1 MDIKK
6 LETAISNMDEKYI
19 MEAAEYIESGKSKQ
33 HKKAITIRQI
43 AACFIAAIILSMPT
57 LAIATAA
64 GNMPAY
70 DILYSLHP
78 EIAKKLTPVNLS
90 CVDNGIKMEV
100 EAVDIENDTANI
112 YISMK
117 DLEGNR
123 IDETIDLFDSYYIL
137 SSSDSIATCSRID
150 YNANEKKA
158 TFLIQQQQMYG
169 KKITGKKLTF
179 GVTEFLSGKHKM
191 DEELPE
197 IKLENI
203 EIISDTQQDIE
214 ERGASGM
221 GDWETVTRFLKANE
235 DIIFSPIDGVTVTA
249 YGFVDGKLHFQ
260 TYYENIHETDNHG
273 YIYFKDKEGNIIHS
287 DVSIAFWD
295 EEHRGSYQ
303 EEVFDISSEDELADY
318 TVWGYFRTCQNLTK
332 GNWEV
337 TFPVEEKE

>member
-1 MDIKK
+1 M
-6 LETAISNMDEKYI
+6 ETAISNIDEKYI
-19 MEAAEYIESGKSKQ
+19 VEAAEYIESEKGNQ
-33 HKKAITIRQI
+33 YKKTRTVRRI
-43 AACFIAAIILSMPT
+43 AACFIAVIILSMPT

-64 GNMPAY
+64 GNITAY
-70 DILYSLHP
+70 DILYSLYP
-78 EIAKKLTPVNLS
+78 EIAKRLTPINLS

-100 EAVDIENDTANI
+100 EAVDIENDMANI

-123 IDETIDLFDSYYIL
+123 IDETMDLFDSYYII

-150 YNANEKKA
+150 YSAEEKKA

-197 IKLENI
+197 IKLENM
-203 EIISDTQQDIE
+203 EIVSDTQQDVE
-214 ERGASGM
+214 ERGAGGM
-221 GDWETVTRFLKANE
+221 GDWESVTKFLKKNE
-235 DIIFSPIDGVTVTA
+235 NISFSPVDGVMVTA

-260 TYYENIHETDNHG
+260 TYYENILETDNHG
-273 YIYFKDKEGNIIHS
+273 YIYFKDKDGNIIHS
-287 DVSIAFWD
+287 DVSISFWD

-303 EEVFDISSEDELADY
+303 EDVFDIGPEDELTDH
-318 TVWGYFRTCQNLTK
+318 TVWGYFRTCSNLTK

-337 TFPVEEKE
+337 TFPVEEEQELQ